1 MMGKK
6 FKKNKN
12 CAQVYESCPVGL
24 KHTLYS
30 YIALALGS
38 QGGQFDPP
46 MLVWLVE
53 TGIVVFFEGGVSTT
67 GGMFGK
73 RENLFPE

>member
-46 MLVWLVE
+46 MLV
-53 TGIVVFFEGGVSTT
+53 
-67 GGMFGK
+67 
-73 RENLFPE
+73 